1 MVDGKST
8 VQPIRDMA
16 KIEAMK
22 KLLASNPRDY
32 MLFVMGINSG
42 LRVSDLLNLK
52 INDVVDTKGR
62 ILDCIRLREQK
73 TGKEKQFPINKNAG
87 KAIKSYLDS
96 VGEHNLDDYLFK
108 SREGANKPITRM
120 TAWTILNDAAA
131 AVGITDN
138 IGTHTLRKTFGY
150 HAYQQGTDI
159 TLLQQIFNHSAPSI
173 TLRYIGIT
181 QDDIDSVYININL

>member
-1 MVDGKST
+1 MVGGKTT
-8 VQPIRDMA
+8 VQPIRDLA
-16 KIEAMK
+16 KIEAIK

-42 LRVSDLLNLK
+42 LRVSDLLSLK
-52 INDVVDTKGR
+52 INDVVDSKGR
-62 ILDCIRLREQK
+62 TCDCIRLREQK

-87 KAIKSYLDS
+87 KAIKGYLDS
-96 VGEHNLDDYLFK
+96 LDSYEMDDYLFK
-108 SREGANKPITRM
+108 SREGNNKPITRM
-120 TAWTILNDAAA
+120 TAWTILGNAAQT
-131 AVGITDN
+131 VGITDN

-159 TLLQQIFNHSAPSI
+159 ALLQQIFNHSAPSI

-181 QDDIDSVYININL
+181 QDDIDNVYININL